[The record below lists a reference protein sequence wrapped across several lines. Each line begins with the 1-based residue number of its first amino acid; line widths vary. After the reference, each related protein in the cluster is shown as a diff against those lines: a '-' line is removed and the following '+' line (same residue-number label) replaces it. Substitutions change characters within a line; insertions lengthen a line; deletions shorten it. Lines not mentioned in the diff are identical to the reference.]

1 LLDAA
6 RRDAPQGASLRALAV
21 RTALL
26 PHTILAWAVGL
37 GMIALG
43 LLFFVSAI
51 EAS

>member
-1 LLDAA
+1 LLDSAA
-6 RRDAPQGASLRALAV
+6 REAAEGASLRTLAV

-26 PHTILAWAVGL
+26 PHSVLAWVVGL

-51 EAS
+51 DAR